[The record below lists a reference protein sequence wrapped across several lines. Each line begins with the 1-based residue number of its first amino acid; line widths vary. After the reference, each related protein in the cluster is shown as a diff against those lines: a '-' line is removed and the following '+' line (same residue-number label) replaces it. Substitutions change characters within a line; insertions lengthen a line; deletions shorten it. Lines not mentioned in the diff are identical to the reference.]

1 MNADKA
7 VEWTA
12 ASPLQKLSEA
22 ALITWLSD
30 HPNDLEPPA
39 IALHPQ
45 IGNTLA
51 ALRAAP
57 GCKLARMS
65 GSGATCFGLFS
76 EAGAQAAAQTLH
88 SQHPDWWVRATMF
101 GENLDGNSPA

>member
-1 MNADKA
+1 MPDKA
-7 VEWTA
+7 VERTA
-12 ASPLQKLSEA
+12 ASPLRETERSRA
-22 ALITWLSD
+22 DPWLSD

-39 IALHPQ
+39 ISLHPQ
-45 IGNTLA
+45 IGDTLA

>member
-7 VEWTA
+7 MEPVA
-12 ASPLQKLSEA
+12 ASPLEKLSET
-22 ALITWLSD
+22 ALIAWLSD

-39 IALHPQ
+39 IALHPE
-45 IGNTLA
+45 IGGTLA

-76 EAGAQAAAQTLH
+76 EAGAQAAAQTLR
-88 SQHPDWWVRATMF
+88 SMHPDWWVRATMF